1 MKKIDSWLTKHGL
14 KNRLTLVV
22 IVIFIIF
29 LILLFMFV
37 NLSDEDTGQITITEN
52 AELRTGP
59 NAAYPVIYKK
69 EKGKSFKKIDRK
81 GKWIEVQNH
90 AGTEKGWVA
99 GWHTNLNIP
108 ADQSL
113 SSNPLKGKTIVLDP
127 GHGGSDQG
135 ASSSTPSKSLEKN
148 YTLKTAKELKKL
160 LNKEGAHV
168 KMTRSNDKYVSLDDR
183 NIKGD
188 AFISIHNDALDSSN
202 ANGVTV
208 YWFKDKQES
217 LAQTLNSAI
226 QKKALLTNR
235 GSRQQNYQV
244 LRQTDIPAVLLEL
257 GYISNPTDESMIN
270 DQLHRQVVEQA
281 IVDGL
286 KQYFSS

>member
-22 IVIFIIF
+22 MAIFIIF

-37 NLSDEDTGQITITEN
+37 NLSDEDTGQITITDN

-59 NAAYPVIYKK
+59 NAAYPVIYKID
-69 EKGKSFKKIDRK
+69 KGEIFKKIDRK